1 METKK
6 NVNILIFVTDGFEI
20 NEYFFVQILKPLSYM
35 YLRLFSLLDALL
47 KY

>member
-20 NEYFFVQILKPLSYM
+20 PNFKTPLTCISDYSY
-35 YLRLFSLLDALL
+35 S
-47 KY
+47 